1 MTMDLDRIKVLY
13 VDDEEGNLMAFR
25 ASFRRDFDI
34 QVALSASEALAWLEQ
49 NTAHVVISDQRM
61 PSMTGSE
68 FLSIVKRRWPRSVR
82 LLLTGFSDIQAV
94 VEAIN
99 LGGIHAYITKPW
111 DPTDLKLRIEQAYE
125 VHALREERER
135 LFDRYRQVFDAS
147 GDPIVIVDGTG
158 RFREI
163 NAAAEQLMKL
173 DRATMLRSGLG
184 SFVTDLPEM
193 IRRMRQ
199 NRQGRTYRN
208 IEVTLQTPAGHTI
221 DCLVTATHV
230 GQAPEGGNLYQAMI
244 KDITDRKQ
252 QEEQLKKLN
261 SALDKR
267 VAVRT
272 KQLLE
277 ALDDLGAFSYSVAHD
292 LRSPLKNIKVLS
304 DHLNSMATV
313 RGDDEERDL
322 SSRIHKGASRLIN
335 LVDDL
340 LRFARTDSQKV
351 ECRDTDVN
359 EVIQEC
365 LGELAMP
372 QEHVE
377 FVLPE
382 PGMATIHA
390 DPAML
395 KVALN
400 NLLAN
405 AVKFTRKAEHARI
418 ELGHSRKG
426 DEDIIWVKDNGVGFE
441 TQKKEQLF
449 GVFKRLHTTAQF
461 EGTGIGLA
469 LVERIMKK
477 HGGSC
482 WAEGAPNEGAT
493 IYLRFPRE
501 RQAEEQLEQQ
511 YRQAS

>member
-1 MTMDLDRIKVLY
+1 MDMERIKVLY

-34 QVALSASEALAWLEQ
+34 HVALSAQDAIAWLEH
-49 NTAHVVISDQRM
+49 NSVHVVISDQRM
-61 PSMTGSE
+61 PGLSGAE
-68 FLSIVKRRWPRSVR
+68 FLAVVRSRWPRCVR

-94 VEAIN
+94 VDAIN

-111 DPTDLKLRIEQAYE
+111 DPTDLKLRIEQAHE

-158 RFREI
+158 QLREI
-163 NAAAEQLMKL
+163 NTATEQMMKL
-173 DRATMLRSGLG
+173 DRGALLNTNLS
-184 SFVTDLPEM
+184 SFVKDLPELV
-193 IRRMRQ
+193 RRMRS
-199 NRQGRTYRN
+199 NRHGRAYKN
-208 IEVTLQTPAGHTI
+208 VEVTLMTPAGHTI
-221 DCLVTATHV
+221 DCLMTASYV
-230 GQAPEGGNLYQAMI
+230 GKAPEGGDLYQAMI

-304 DHLNSMATV
+304 DHLNSMAAV
-313 RGDDEERDL
+313 RGDEEERDL
-322 SSRIHKGASRLIN
+322 SNRIHKGVSRLIN

-351 ECRDTDVN
+351 ECRDTDVGT
-359 EVIQEC
+359 VVQEC
-365 LGELAMP
+365 LGELALP

-382 PGMATIHA
+382 PGMTTIHA

-395 KVALN
+395 KIALN
-400 NLLAN
+400 NLLSN
-405 AVKFTRKAEHARI
+405 AVKFTRLTAHARI
-418 ELGHSRKG
+418 ELGLDRT
-426 DEDIIWVKDNGVGFE
+426 DNEDILWVKDNGIGFE

-477 HGGSC
+477 HGGAC
-482 WAEGAPNEGAT
+482 WAEGVPDGGAT
-493 IYLRFPRE
+493 IFLRFPRE
-501 RQAEEQLEQQ
+501 RHAEERQW
-511 YRQAS
+511 RQAC

>member
-1 MTMDLDRIKVLY
+1 MDMERIKVLY

-34 QVALSASEALAWLEQ
+34 HVALSVQDALAWLEQ
-49 NTAHVVISDQRM
+49 NAVHVVISDQRM
-61 PSMTGSE
+61 PGMTGSE
-68 FLSIVKRRWPRSVR
+68 FLGIVKTRWPRCVR

-94 VEAIN
+94 VDAIN

-135 LFDRYRQVFDAS
+135 LFDRYRQVFDSS
-147 GDPIVIVDGTG
+147 GDPIVIMDNKGQ
-158 RFREI
+158 FREM

-173 DRATMLRSGLG
+173 DRATMLNSGLG
-184 SFVTDLPEM
+184 AFVQDLPEL
-193 IRRMRQ
+193 ISRMRR
-199 NRQGRTYRN
+199 NRHGRTYRN
-208 IEVTLQTPAGHTI
+208 VEVTLHTQAGHTI
-221 DCLVTATHV
+221 DCLVTATLV
-230 GQAPEGGNLYQAMI
+230 GRTAEGGGLYQAMV

-261 SALDKR
+261 SSLDKR

-304 DHLNSMATV
+304 EHLNSMAAV
-313 RGDDEERDL
+313 RGDEEERDI
-322 SSRIHKGASRLIN
+322 SHRIHKGTSRLIN

-359 EVIQEC
+359 EIMQEC
-365 LGELAMP
+365 LGDMVLP
-372 QEHVE
+372 KGHVE
-377 FVLPE
+377 FSLPAT
-382 PGMATIHA
+382 GNATIHA
-390 DPAML
+390 DPTML

-400 NLLAN
+400 NLLSN
-405 AVKFTRKAEHARI
+405 AVKFTRKAENARI
-418 ELGHSRKG
+418 ELGHASEG
-426 DEDIIWVKDNGVGFE
+426 GSDVIWVKDNGVGFE
-441 TQKKEQLF
+441 SQKKDQLF

-493 IYLRFPRE
+493 VFLRFPRE
-501 RQAEEQLEQQ
+501 RQADEQLFL
-511 YRQAS
+511 QAG

>member
-1 MTMDLDRIKVLY
+1 MERIKVLY
-13 VDDEEGNLMAFR
+13 VDDEEGNLMAFQ

-34 QVALSASEALAWLEQ
+34 HVALSGSEALAWLEQ
-49 NTAHVVISDQRM
+49 NTVHVVISDQRM
-61 PSMTGSE
+61 PGMTGSE
-68 FLSIVKRRWPRSVR
+68 FLAIVKTRWPRCVR

-94 VEAIN
+94 VDAIN

-111 DPTDLKLRIEQAYE
+111 DPTDLKLRIEQAHE

-147 GDPIVIVDGTG
+147 GDPIVIVDGKG
-158 RFREI
+158 CFREM
-163 NAAAEQLMKL
+163 NAAAEQLMKV
-173 DRATMLRSGLG
+173 DRATMLNSGLG
-184 SFVTDLPEM
+184 KFVTDLPEM
-193 IRRMRQ
+193 VRRMRH
-199 NRQGRTYRN
+199 NRHGRTYRN
-208 IEVTLQTPAGHTI
+208 VDVTLQTPGGHTI

-230 GQAPEGGNLYQAMI
+230 GRTPEGVSMYQAMI

-252 QEEQLKKLN
+252 QEAYLKKLN
-261 SALDKR
+261 SDLDKR

-304 DHLNSMATV
+304 DHLSGLAAV
-313 RGDDEERDL
+313 RGDEEERDL
-322 SSRIHKGASRLIN
+322 SHRIHKGASRLIN

-351 ECRDTDVN
+351 ECRDADVN
-359 EVIQEC
+359 EIMHEC
-365 LGELAMP
+365 LSDLTLP

-382 PGMATIHA
+382 PGTAIIHA
-390 DPAML
+390 DPAMV

-405 AVKFTRKAEHARI
+405 AVKFTRNTAQARI
-418 ELGHSRKG
+418 EVGHSTKDG
-426 DEDIIWVKDNGVGFE
+426 DDILWVKDNGVGFE
-441 TQKKEQLF
+441 SQKKDQLF

-469 LVERIMKK
+469 LVDRIMKK

-482 WAEGAPNEGAT
+482 SAEGAPNEGAT
-493 IYLRFPRE
+493 IFLRFPGQ
-501 RQAEEQLEQQ
+501 RQADEMQ
-511 YRQAS
+511 YRQAG

>member
-1 MTMDLDRIKVLY
+1 MTMDQERIKVLY

-61 PSMTGSE
+61 PGMTGSE
-68 FLSIVKRRWPRSVR
+68 FLAIVKMRWPRSVR

-111 DPTDLKLRIEQAYE
+111 DPTDLKLRIEQAHE

-147 GDPIVIVDGTG
+147 GDPIVIVDGNG

-163 NAAAEQLMKL
+163 NAAAEHLMKL
-173 DRATMLRSGLG
+173 DRATMLNSGLG
-184 SFVTDLPEM
+184 SIVKDLPEL

-199 NRQGRTYRN
+199 NRHGRTYRN
-208 IEVTLQTPAGHTI
+208 MDVTLHTPAGHTI

-230 GQAPEGGNLYQAMI
+230 GQTPDGTYLYQAMI

-261 SALDKR
+261 STLDKR
-267 VAVRT
+267 VVVRT

-277 ALDDLGAFSYSVAHD
+277 ALDDLGSFSYSVAHD

-304 DHLNSMATV
+304 DHLSSMASA
-313 RGDDEERDL
+313 RGDEEERDL
-322 SSRIHKGASRLIN
+322 SQRIHKGASRLIN

-351 ECRDTDVN
+351 ECREADVSK
-359 EVIQEC
+359 IMHEC
-365 LGELAMP
+365 IGNMELP
-372 QEHVE
+372 QEHVV
-377 FVLPE
+377 FTLPE
-382 PGMATIHA
+382 PGAAIIHA
-390 DPAML
+390 DPSMVQ
-395 KVALN
+395 VALS

-405 AVKFTRKAEHARI
+405 AVKFTRKTEHPRI
-418 ELGHSRKG
+418 EVGLARKDG
-426 DEDIIWVKDNGVGFE
+426 DDIIWVKDNGVGFE
-441 TQKKEQLF
+441 SQKKDQLF

-469 LVERIMKK
+469 LVDRIMKK

-501 RQAEEQLEQQ
+501 RQTDEQQ
-511 YRQAS
+511 YRQAR